1 VLPALATHRAGLPWL
16 LCGDLCA
23 AGSGAACE
31 IYMPG
36 SGGAQAVPCRSR
48 FRQGRQ
54 LGGQV
59 RVPDDFRLTL
69 ANESATIGPGRG
81 IGPLGK
87 YNYKKKKRRPRFY
100 LSS

>member
-36 SGGAQAVPCRSR
+36 SGGARAVPSSLPVTVSSGSATWCPGPSPSR
-48 FRQGRQ
+48 F
-54 LGGQV
+54 
-59 RVPDDFRLTL
+59 
-69 ANESATIGPGRG
+69 
-81 IGPLGK
+81 
-87 YNYKKKKRRPRFY
+87 
-100 LSS
+100 